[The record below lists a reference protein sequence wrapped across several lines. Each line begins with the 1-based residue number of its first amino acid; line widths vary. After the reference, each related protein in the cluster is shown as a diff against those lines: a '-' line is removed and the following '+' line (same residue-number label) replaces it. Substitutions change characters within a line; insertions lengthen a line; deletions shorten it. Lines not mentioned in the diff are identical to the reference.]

1 MSIFGSFLWQLRALG
16 CIIAAALRSIPAII
30 GKAVS
35 RG

>member
-1 MSIFGSFLWQLRALG
+1 MSPFGSFLWHLRALA
-16 CIIAAALRSIPAII
+16 CIITAALRSIPAII